1 MEKKIILQIEGMHCA
16 ACANKVERALKK
28 LDGVNQAQVNL
39 SNEKAYITYDERI
52 GVEDIK
58 KQIQKSGYN
67 VVDNTSK
74 VIIDIE
80 GMHCAACSNKVEKSL
95 NKLDGVER
103 ANVNLAL
110 NQATIIFNEDTVKV
124 GDFLKV
130 IEKLGYKGK
139 IKDDK
144 VKGGLDKDEIKLKLA
159 KKRMVLAW
167 AFTLPA
173 AIWML
178 IIMGIGGHG
187 GHQSLSF
194 NLGMVVLALPVL
206 FWVGAHVF
214 LSAFNSVK
222 HGSANMDVLIAIG
235 TLAAFFTG
243 IMVFFLPVE
252 NYAGVASMIMAFHL
266 TGRYIETRAKGRAS
280 QAIKK
285 LLELGAK
292 TAILLVDGEEKE
304 VAVEEIQPGD
314 IMVVKPGQKIP
325 TDGIVIWGESS
336 VDESMATGE
345 SMPVTK
351 RINDEV
357 IGSTV
362 NFQSVL
368 HVKATK
374 VGKDTFLA
382 QVIKMVEE
390 AQGTK
395 VPIQEFADKVTGY
408 FVPAVL
414 VIAALT
420 FLSWLIF
427 PDFMALA
434 IEKLGPYLPWVNV
447 HLSGPMLALYAT
459 VAVLVI
465 ACPCALGL
473 ATPTAL
479 MVGSGLGAEKGI
491 LIRRGEAIQLMKEAQ
506 VIVFDKTGT
515 ITKGK
520 PEVTDIISI
529 NIDEQ
534 KLLTYA
540 LSVEKNSE
548 HPIAKAIVEA
558 AEKRKILPLPV
569 ENFTSI
575 TGKGVEGY
583 IENMRI
589 LAGNRKMM
597 LDNRV
602 EIGDYEEKIVNLEH
616 QGKTVIMVATE
627 GNLLGIIAVADT
639 IKEDSLQGISE
650 LKKMGIK
657 TYMITGDNW
666 RTAEAI
672 AKEVGITEVLADVL
686 PEGKVEKIKEL
697 QSQGFKVA
705 MVGDGINDAPAL
717 TQSDVGI
724 AIGTG
729 TDIAIE
735 AADITIVRGNLT
747 AVVSAVKLSKATFS
761 KIKQNLFWAFIY
773 NIVAIPLA
781 VLGLLHPVI
790 AEGAMAISSISVV
803 TNANLLRRAKI

>member
-16 ACANKVERALKK
+16 ACANKVERTLKK

-74 VIIDIE
+74 VTIDIE

-144 VKGGLDKDEIKLKLA
+144 VKDESDKDEIKLKLA

-178 IIMGIGGHG
+178 IVMAIGGHD
-187 GHQSLSF
+187 GHQSLSY
-194 NLGMVVLALPVL
+194 NLGMVILAIPVL

-747 AVVSAVKLSKATFS
+747 AVVSAVKLSKAIFS

-803 TNANLLRRAKI
+803 TNANLLRRVKI